1 MSGMR
6 DEVEQTLLTQEQI
19 QKRVTE
25 LGRILSE
32 EYAGK
37 NPIPCNLFN
46 ERFRFR
52 L

>member
-32 EYAGK
+32 E
-37 NPIPCNLFN
+37 
-46 ERFRFR
+46 
-52 L
+52 